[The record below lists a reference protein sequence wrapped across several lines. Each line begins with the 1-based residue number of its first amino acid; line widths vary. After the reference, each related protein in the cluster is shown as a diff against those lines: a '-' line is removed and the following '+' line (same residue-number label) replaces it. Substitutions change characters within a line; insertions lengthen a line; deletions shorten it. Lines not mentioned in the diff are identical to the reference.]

1 VTVICLGSAGAS
13 GARAKIN
20 RNAGQQSTRRTQSRT
35 NAKQAGAVQ
44 ERRKTF
50 APPHR
55 VINLME
61 ALRRSVAED
70 TKGAAPRKS
79 APTPARKRA

>member
-1 VTVICLGSAGAS
+1 L
-13 GARAKIN
+13 
-20 RNAGQQSTRRTQSRT
+20 
-35 NAKQAGAVQ
+35 VQ
-44 ERRKTF
+44 ERKQPF

-70 TKGAAPRKS
+70 KRHAAPRKS
-79 APTPARKRA
+79 AVAARKRA